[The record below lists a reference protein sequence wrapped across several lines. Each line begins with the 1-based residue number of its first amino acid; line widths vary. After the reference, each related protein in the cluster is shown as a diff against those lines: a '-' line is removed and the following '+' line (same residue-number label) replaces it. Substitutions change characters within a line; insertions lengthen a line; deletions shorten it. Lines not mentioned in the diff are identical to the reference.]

1 MALTSRHFSLHQQQV
16 SSQFDSRI
24 LAYGAQSL
32 SKSKAGS
39 SCSIAGSLQWPLRYH
54 ERPKNFSTSSIV
66 RAVTVTLN
74 PRKDEN
80 GNEMVVDI
88 TPRAAL
94 VGKANRKI
102 MFHKL
107 MKN

>member
-1 MALTSRHFSLHQQQV
+1 M
-16 SSQFDSRI
+16 

-32 SKSKAGS
+32 SKFKASS
-39 SCSIAGSLQWPLRYH
+39 SCSIAGSLQWPLYYH
-54 ERPKNFSTSSIV
+54 ERRKNFSTSSIV

-74 PRKDEN
+74 PRKDES

-94 VGKANRKI
+94 VGKANLKHI
-102 MFHKL
+102 FHKL
-107 MKN
+107 IKY